1 VSLELIVG
9 PPNSGRANEVLR
21 RLEAGLDSNPLLI
34 VPSGEE
40 VARFERDLCSR
51 GEPVIGATI
60 RTFASFAERIAAT
73 MAKPPPPALT
83 PAERLA
89 LMRATASSTALRILS
104 RSARSTGFASALDA
118 LIAELQAALVT
129 PAALRAAAG
138 GADGN
143 TAIELELADL
153 YETYQRLRDGSGRSD
168 HAVIAAA
175 AGAAL
180 AEDDSLLRARP
191 ILIHGFDDLTEAQ
204 LDLTR
209 GLAARA
215 AVVVSVTY
223 ADRPGLSARAGLLTR
238 LRDEGA
244 TVAVE
249 LEHDPGYTAV
259 GSLAHLDRFIFAED
273 PAKAPLD
280 DGVRLLDCTGE
291 RGEAEAIG
299 LEVAQLLTSGANPEE
314 IVVALRRPAADGPL
328 IAQVLRGMAIPVT
341 LDADLSLAG
350 TSVGRALLALCRAGR
365 ANGEPADV
373 LRYLRADTASRPDRA
388 DWVERRLMRG
398 DDTTIADLVERWG
411 EGTPAHLRR
420 LLAAAPGPAQVRSL
434 ALSARRLA
442 EAAHRERA
450 PLAGDRSR
458 GTPFDPLEV
467 RAAIAAAELL
477 SELAAVGALEGCAP
491 PDLGDAAEALEG
503 ATVRSWQGSAH
514 GRVRILSPYRLRGER
529 ARFLFVAGMQ
539 EGAFPAGGTADPLL
553 GEPARAG
560 LGIPALRRRDQDLE
574 ERYLFSVCISRP
586 LERLYLS
593 WRSSDD
599 EGKPTPRSP
608 FIDEVLDLLGQCPE
622 EAEANLIRKRDVAQ
636 VVPAPGEAPTPRL
649 LARALTLRHGADPAK
664 HREALA
670 ELGAD
675 LTLTGEVLGLTAAV
689 PDLCVKPKGLHHPYV
704 AADLMERTLMS
715 ATSLE
720 GWLECSY
727 RWFVQHELRPERLEP
742 TPDPLWLGGVVHEA
756 LNRLYREAPG
766 SDSIPRPG
774 DVADW
779 KRRFNEILDALVTAP
794 GLAATGP
801 ARALALARA
810 RIQVE
815 AFLEEDAATLTD
827 LRPRPDLLEVGFGM
841 DPEGGPDALD
851 LGEFGLRGQIDRID
865 VAPDGR
871 RAVLRDYKTSKRS
884 SGRAA
889 LAKEGKLQLPLY
901 MLAMRERLDLD
912 PIAGLYHPLASYGD
926 RTPRGIARRE
936 ELEAGGLL
944 DGLGLKTRKGPTADH
959 VEGAEFVRELDD
971 ARKRAIEAG
980 ARMREG
986 KITRDPLNDECPK
999 YCTFQA
1005 ICRLERALGVEAEP
1019 E

>member
-1 VSLELIVG
+1 MSLELIVG
-9 PPNSGRANEVLR
+9 PPNSGRADEVLR
-21 RLEAGLDSNPLLI
+21 RLAAELDSDPLLI

-51 GEPVIGATI
+51 GRPVIGATI

-73 MAKPPPPALT
+73 MAKPPPPVLT

-89 LMRATASSTALRILS
+89 LMRATASSTSLRVLS
-104 RSARSTGFASALDA
+104 RSARSTGFGSALDA

-129 PAALRAAAG
+129 PAALRAAAAA
-138 GADGN
+138 ADGD
-143 TAIELELADL
+143 TALELELADL
-153 YETYQRLRDGSGRSD
+153 YEKYQRLRDGAGRSD
-168 HAVIAAA
+168 QAMIAAAA
-175 AGAAL
+175 AGAL
-180 AEDDSLLRARP
+180 SGDDSLLRARP

-204 LDLTR
+204 LELTR
-209 GLAARA
+209 KLAARA

-244 TVAVE
+244 VIAAE
-249 LEHDPGYTAV
+249 LEHNPRYTPV
-259 GSLAHLDRFIFAED
+259 RSLAHLDRSIFAED
-273 PAKAPLD
+273 PARAPLD

-299 LEVAQLLTSGANPEE
+299 LEIAQLLTGNAEPEE
-314 IVVALRRPAADGPL
+314 IIVALRRPAADGPL
-328 IAQVLRGMAIPVT
+328 IAHVLRSMAIPVT
-341 LDADLSLAG
+341 LDADLPLAG
-350 TSVGRALLALCRAGR
+350 TSVGRALLSLSRAGS
-365 ANGEPADV
+365 AAGEPADV
-373 LRYLRADTASRPDRA
+373 LRYLRADTASRPERA
-388 DWVERRLMRG
+388 DWVERRLQRG
-398 DDTTIADLVERWG
+398 DDTTLGDLVERWG

-420 LLAAAPGPAQVRSL
+420 LLSASPGPAQVRSL

-442 EAAHRERA
+442 EGIHRERA
-450 PLAGDRSR
+450 PLAGERSS

-477 SELAAVGALEGCAP
+477 SELAAVGDLEGCTP
-491 PDLGDAAEALEG
+491 PDLDAAAEALAA

-514 GRVRILSPYRLRGER
+514 GRVRVLSPYRLRGER

-539 EGAFPAGGTADPLL
+539 EGTFPAGGSADPLL
-553 GEPARAG
+553 SEPARAG

-608 FIDEVLDLLGQCPE
+608 FIDEVLDLLGADAE
-622 EAEANLIRKRDVAQ
+622 SAEAKLVRKRDVAQ
-636 VVPAPGEAPTPRL
+636 VVPAAEEAPTPRL
-649 LARALTLRHGADPAK
+649 LARALTLRHGADPSA
-664 HREALA
+664 HRDALA

-675 LTLTGEVLGLTAAV
+675 LSLTGEVLGLTTAI
-689 PDLCVKPKGLHHPYV
+689 PDLGLKPKGLHHPYV
-704 AADLMERTLMS
+704 AANLKERTLMS

-720 GWLECSY
+720 GWVECSY
-727 RWFVQHELRPERLEP
+727 RWFVRHELQPERLEP
-742 TPDPLWLGGVVHEA
+742 QPDPLWLGGVVHEA
-756 LNRLYREAPG
+756 LNRLYSEAPG
-766 SDSIPRPG
+766 ADSIPRPG
-774 DVADW
+774 DVATW
-779 KRRFNEILDALVTAP
+779 KRRFSEILDAIVAEEES
-794 GLAATGP
+794 GSTGS

-815 AFLEEDAATLTD
+815 AFLDEDAATVTD

-841 DPEGGPDALD
+841 DPAGEPEALD
-851 LGEFGLRGQIDRID
+851 LGDFSMRGRIDRID
-865 VAPDGR
+865 VAPDGV
-871 RAVLRDYKTSKRS
+871 RAVLRDYKTSKKA

-889 LAKEGKLQLPLY
+889 LVKEGKLQLPLY

-926 RTPRGIARRE
+926 RSPRGIARRE
-936 ELEAGGLL
+936 QLGAGGLL
-944 DGLGLKTRKGPTADH
+944 DGLGLKTRKGSTADH
-959 VEGAEFVRELDD
+959 VDDEDFEGALQD
-971 ARKRAIEAG
+971 ARARAIEAG
-980 ARMREG
+980 ERMRGG
-986 KITRDPLNDECPK
+986 KITRDPLNGECPK

-1005 ICRLERALGVEAEP
+1005 ICRLERALGVEAET